1 MVEEF
6 EFVIKENGLG
16 MNMIGKNGGEYVE
29 KATFFIE
36 LLKYIEA
43 GHDSGFVCKVYCAL

>member
-1 MVEEF
+1 MAEDF

-16 MNMIGKNGGEYVE
+16 VNIIRKNGGEYVE
-29 KATFFIE
+29 KATFSIE

-43 GHDSGFVCKVYCAL
+43 GDDSGFVCKVYCAL